1 MSTDGVLVRP
11 EGGSATPTATRHA
24 ELPTGRAAQGTRARQ
39 RLDTRERIFEVALR
53 EFRSVGVAAA
63 QVDRIARAA
72 GVARGTFYFHF
83 PTKDDVLLELAAR
96 VSARIARR
104 IELVGGESPPLRELL
119 TRVNDAITDEHSR
132 VGESG
137 LLAEMLSLHVRRPH
151 DLADP
156 TGNVPNL
163 VDELARQLAAA
174 QARGQFASA
183 LPVSQ
188 LAFVIATS
196 LFGIY
201 ARTPRGEAL
210 RASCEAWVDLVV
222 RGLEASPREPVHG
235 KGPEGERPGNAFP
248 ASSF

>member
-1 MSTDGVLVRP
+1 M
-11 EGGSATPTATRHA
+11 
-24 ELPTGRAAQGTRARQ
+24 RARRRQ
-39 RLDTRERIFEVALR
+39 DTRERIFEVALR
-53 EFRSVGVAAA
+53 EFRAVGVAAA
-63 QVDRIARAA
+63 QVDRIARSA

-104 IELVGGESPPLRELL
+104 IALVGESAPSLRELL
-119 TRVNDAITDEHSR
+119 VRVNDAIADEHGR
-132 VGESG
+132 VGDAG

-163 VDELARQLAAA
+163 VDELACQLGAA
-174 QARGQFASA
+174 QERRAFRSA
-183 LPVSQ
+183 LPVQQ
-188 LAFVIATS
+188 LAFVFATS

-210 RASCEAWVDLVV
+210 RAGCDAWVDLVV
-222 RGLEASPREPVHG
+222 RGLEADPVG
-235 KGPEGERPGNAFP
+235 
-248 ASSF
+248 

>member
-1 MSTDGVLVRP
+1 MAV
-11 EGGSATPTATRHA
+11 EGGLSTPTTW
-24 ELPTGRAAQGTRARQ
+24 TGRGDLTKGAPAVRGSRARQ
-39 RLDTRERIFEVALR
+39 RLDTRERIFEVALQ
-53 EFRSVGVAAA
+53 EFRAVGVAAA

-83 PTKDDVLLELAAR
+83 PTKDDVLLELADR

-104 IELVGGESPPLRELL
+104 ITALGDAAPSLRDLL
-119 TRVNDAITDEHSR
+119 TRLNDAIMDEHGR

-163 VDELARQLAAA
+163 VQELARQLAAA
-174 QARGQFASA
+174 EARGEFISS
-183 LPVSQ
+183 LPPEQ
-188 LAFVIATS
+188 LAYVFATS

-201 ARTPRGEAL
+201 ARTPGGDAL
-210 RASCEAWVDLVV
+210 RTSCEAWVDLVV
-222 RGLEASPREPVHG
+222 WGLESRP
-235 KGPEGERPGNAFP
+235 RPGAGHTGTRLP
-248 ASSF
+248 

>member
-1 MSTDGVLVRP
+1 M
-11 EGGSATPTATRHA
+11 
-24 ELPTGRAAQGTRARQ
+24 
-39 RLDTRERIFEVALR
+39 
-53 EFRSVGVAAA
+53 GVAAA

-104 IELVGGESPPLRELL
+104 ITALGDSAPSLRELL
-119 TRVNDAITDEHSR
+119 TRVNDAIMDEHSR

-151 DLADP
+151 DLTDP
-156 TGNVPNL
+156 SGNVPNL
-163 VDELARQLAAA
+163 IQELARQLAEAE
-174 QARGQFASA
+174 ARSQFISS
-183 LPVSQ
+183 LPLEQ
-188 LAFVIATS
+188 LAFVFATS

-201 ARTPRGEAL
+201 ARTPGGEVL

-222 RGLEASPREPVHG
+222 RGLESQP
-235 KGPEGERPGNAFP
+235 RPGAGQSVSRLP
-248 ASSF
+248 

>member
-1 MSTDGVLVRP
+1 MPYPSPSEGDDTASTCS
-11 EGGSATPTATRHA
+11 GSDESTAGA
-24 ELPTGRAAQGTRARQ
+24 EPVPGARTRQ

-96 VSARIARR
+96 VSARIAKR
-104 IELVGGESPPLRELL
+104 IRLLGESRPSLRELL
-119 TRVNDAITDEHSR
+119 SRVNDAIMDEHAR

-163 VDELARQLAAA
+163 VDELARQLTAAE
-174 QARGQFASA
+174 ARGA
-183 LPVSQ
+183 LVSRLPAPQ
-188 LAFVIATS
+188 LAFVFATS

-201 ARTPRGEAL
+201 ARTPGGEAL
-210 RASCEAWVDLVV
+210 RSTCEAWVDLVA
-222 RGLEASPREPVHG
+222 RGLEGGS
-235 KGPEGERPGNAFP
+235 GNA
-248 ASSF
+248 